1 MSGDSHS
8 NPARA
13 SRSLDV
19 GANLGACTVQML
31 SLSSASVV
39 AVEPSPVNLF
49 HLTRSLQLAA
59 SAQGGIASRVTVL
72 PVAVGDAAQRREM
85 FYEKGNHGDTR
96 MAEVDGSNKTT
107 ATLFEHLTDSP
118 VEVHQL
124 DDLLKLSMA
133 SHDSPRAHVPLMKVD
148 TQGFECRALK
158 GSLVLLT
165 SGAVESVV
173 CELSKAML
181 RQLCAPEQVKEVL
194 RLAGFSIVSVGRAKG
209 ISWEANMVARRNP

>member
-1 MSGDSHS
+1 V
-8 NPARA
+8 R
-13 SRSLDV
+13 RSLDI
-19 GANLGACTVQML
+19 GANIGACTVQML
-31 SLSSASVV
+31 SLSSASVI

-49 HLTRSLQLAA
+49 HLTRSLRLAA
-59 SAQGGIASRVTVL
+59 SAQVGVASRVTVL
-72 PVAVGDAAQRREM
+72 PVAVGDAAQRRDM

-107 ATLFEHLTDSP
+107 TTLFDHLTDSP

-124 DDLLKLSMA
+124 DDLLKLSIA
-133 SHDSPRAHVPLMKVD
+133 SEQGSHLNVSLMKVD

-158 GSLVLLT
+158 GSVALLT

-181 RQLCAPEQVKEVL
+181 RQLCQPDQVKVFF
-194 RLAGFSIVSVGRAKG
+194 RKAGYSIVSLGREKG
-209 ISWEANMVARRNP
+209 ISGEANMVARRNP